1 VPRSLDLIVIASAAK
16 LVAAHAG
23 NAAEVYHSVLA
34 DLVDQFG
41 ADVSFLHHT
50 DHEVGG
56 FKLVAEWPPGT
67 DEPNSHRLD
76 IRRFTDIDP
85 VFAFTGDRT
94 EPAVIRPTPGSD
106 DNRPQIDE
114 GRQVGAA
121 SMVAA
126 PLVAAGIT
134 TGVLVIVTCD
144 DREWT
149 PEELA
154 ALELIASLLAQIQ
167 ARTGAEERLRYLAEH
182 DELTGLCNRRAL
194 ITHLDDRLSAGKGGP
209 VSALFF
215 DMDRLKTINDYMGHI
230 AGDSFIRLLAQRL
243 QRALD
248 GDAFVAR
255 LGGDEFVVVPAA
267 PMDADTAESLAY
279 RLQSTITE
287 SVDIDG
293 EMLSRTASIGV
304 ALGIPGRDSTSDLLN
319 RADRA
324 VIMAKRAG
332 GNQVAL
338 VSSDTTLN
346 SELRNDV
353 ELHLRDAIAG
363 NSLVLH
369 YLPEIDM
376 RNGKILA
383 TEALVRWQHPTRGL
397 LPPGSF
403 IEVAESI
410 NLAGELGRWVI
421 RRACADFS
429 KWQTQAVGKGIILR
443 VNVSPV
449 QLVTHGFVDD
459 VLDTIDEFGLD
470 RESVCLEITESA
482 VVKDLETTLRTLVS
496 LREVG
501 LRIAIDD
508 FGTGYSVLSGLKM
521 LPVDTLKIDK
531 GFVFELGSNA
541 SDLAIVQA
549 IIALANAFG
558 LQVVAEGVETEAAA
572 TILLQHGCHRAQGFM
587 LWPPVTAEAMASLLV
602 RGRIP
607 VRFSRNPY
615 N

>member
-1 VPRSLDLIVIASAAK
+1 MPRSLDLIVIASAAK

-85 VFAFTGDRT
+85 VFAFAGDRT
-94 EPAVIRPTPGSD
+94 EPAVIRPTPESD
-106 DNRPQIDE
+106 DNRPQIDQD
-114 GRQVGAA
+114 RQVGAA

>member
-1 VPRSLDLIVIASAAK
+1 MPRSLDLIVIASAAK

-67 DEPNSHRLD
+67 DEPNSHRLE

-94 EPAVIRPTPGSD
+94 EPAVIRPTPESD
-106 DNRPQIDE
+106 DNRPQIDQD
-114 GRQVGAA
+114 RQVGAA